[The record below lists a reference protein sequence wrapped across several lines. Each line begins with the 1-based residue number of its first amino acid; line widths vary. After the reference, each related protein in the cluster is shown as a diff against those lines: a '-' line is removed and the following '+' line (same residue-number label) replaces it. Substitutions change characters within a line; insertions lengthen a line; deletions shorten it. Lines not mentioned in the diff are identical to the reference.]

1 MLKNLCLLLEM
12 TTNDVA
18 SNSGL
23 SFTVLEVRTLV
34 KELAGHAFSEGLT
47 GESFLSLPVPGLLV
61 CDSITSLLMSQ
72 VSLLRCLFNFMSKIS
87 SFT

>member
-1 MLKNLCLLLEM
+1 MLMLKNLCLLLEM
-12 TTNDVA
+12 TTNDMA

-23 SFTVLEVRTLV
+23 SFTVLEARTLV

-47 GESFLSLPVPGLLV
+47 GESFLSLPVLV
-61 CDSITSLLMSQ
+61 CDSITSLLMSR
-72 VSLLRCLFNFMSKIS
+72 VSLLRCLLNFMSKIS